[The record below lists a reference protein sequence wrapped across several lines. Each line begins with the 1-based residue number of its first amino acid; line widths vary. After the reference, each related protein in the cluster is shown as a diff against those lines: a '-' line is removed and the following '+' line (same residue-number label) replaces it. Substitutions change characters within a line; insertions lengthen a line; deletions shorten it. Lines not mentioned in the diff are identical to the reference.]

1 MVLPAILGGLAT
13 GIGSSAAGFGLSK
26 LFGGGGGAQF
36 QPSPMMEAFGNYGL
50 AAVEPSQAKKK
61 ADIAQFRSYVGAG
74 DRGAG
79 EEFLRSM
86 MEMYPG
92 EKKYAKAFKRS
103 LGKEVN
109 LGGSAGWNTA
119 DQIYQNAGLTFT
131 GDEFQSMAE
140 RAQKQGIRGSAAFGD
155 FLKQN
160 LMAQGKIMTPA
171 QEAASLIFGAPRRT
185 AEGYYTNDYMSN
197 RGV

>member
-1 MVLPAILGGLAT
+1 
-13 GIGSSAAGFGLSK
+13 
-26 LFGGGGGAQF
+26 
-36 QPSPMMEAFGNYGL
+36 
-50 AAVEPSQAKKK
+50 
-61 ADIAQFRSYVGAG
+61 
-74 DRGAG
+74 
-79 EEFLRSM
+79 
-86 MEMYPG
+86 
-92 EKKYAKAFKRS
+92 
-103 LGKEVN
+103 
-109 LGGSAGWNTA
+109 
-119 DQIYQNAGLTFT
+119 
-131 GDEFQSMAE
+131 MAE